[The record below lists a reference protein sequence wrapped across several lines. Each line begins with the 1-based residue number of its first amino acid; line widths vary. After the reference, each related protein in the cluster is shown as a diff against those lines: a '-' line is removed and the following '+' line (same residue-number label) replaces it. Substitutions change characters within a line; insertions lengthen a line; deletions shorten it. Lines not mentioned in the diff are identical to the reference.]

1 MNIKLKFASAAI
13 LLLSACATAPD
24 FQAGLEPGAD
34 PGKYR
39 TFAFVQGDTKEVGAI
54 TDSLAQRRLQQMVA
68 RQLTDRGYVAAAPG
82 QPAQLGVNVAGH
94 VVPKQRVFVTG
105 SPTPYDYHWG
115 QIEQGGTTTVDY
127 RQGTLYVDLV
137 DLGQSRLLWRAR
149 ISEALTPG
157 YSEENWQK
165 VERALG
171 EAFKSLPVHR

>member
-1 MNIKLKFASAAI
+1 MKTKLNITSLAI
-13 LLLSACATAPD
+13 LFLFACATPPD
-24 FQAGLEPGAD
+24 FQTTMEPGAD

-39 TFAFVQGDTKEVGAI
+39 TFAFVQSDAKDAGAI

-68 RQLTDRGYVAAAPG
+68 RQLVGKGYVAAAPG
-82 QPAQLGVNVAGH
+82 QRADLGVNVAGH
-94 VVPKQRVFVTG
+94 VVPKQRVFMVG
-105 SPTPYDYHWG
+105 SPTPYDYNWG
-115 QIEQGGTTTVDY
+115 QIEPGGTQTVDY

-165 VERALG
+165 VERAVG
-171 EAFKSLPVHR
+171 EAFKSLPAHR